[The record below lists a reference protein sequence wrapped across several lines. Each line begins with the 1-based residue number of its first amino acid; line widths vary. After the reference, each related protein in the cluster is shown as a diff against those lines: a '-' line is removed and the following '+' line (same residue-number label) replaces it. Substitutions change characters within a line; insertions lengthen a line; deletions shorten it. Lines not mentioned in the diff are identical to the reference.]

1 MIHVV
6 WDDLADVECIP
17 VEMVHAACIHAEIA
31 LVTCIPVEMV
41 HVEIVLV
48 EVVLVTYIPVE
59 VVVDNTSVVEV
70 IDILVKEGIDS
81 MMNSVIRVV
90 DAFAVDTVERAA
102 AVMAVVVDD
111 VVAKAVAV
119 MAVVAKAAA
128 RAPMKD

>member
-17 VEMVHAACIHAEIA
+17 VEMVHA
-31 LVTCIPVEMV
+31 
-41 HVEIVLV
+41 EIVLV

-90 DAFAVDTVERAA
+90 DAFAVDTVERVAA
-102 AVMAVVVDD
+102 VMAVVVDVVVAKAVAVMDVAVMAVVVDD